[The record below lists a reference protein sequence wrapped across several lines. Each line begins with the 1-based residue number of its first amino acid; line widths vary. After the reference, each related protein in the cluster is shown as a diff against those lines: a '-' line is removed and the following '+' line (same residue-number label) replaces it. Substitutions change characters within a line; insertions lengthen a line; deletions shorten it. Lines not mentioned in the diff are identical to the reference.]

1 MVMKDFEE
9 NIEGFTLIE
18 LLITIAIMSVVLAGI
33 TGLFTTTSKYNTSQE
48 LMVATTQRVRAAKHL
63 MVSELRSAGCN
74 YEGGDRLGFEYDTD
88 DKFNTDAN
96 SIHFTRDIDNG
107 EDDQVYKPD
116 GDVDHPGEDISYYR
130 IDSAQNIL
138 DPEDN
143 TAGTL
148 IRKDGDDDPDIVAK
162 NIVDLEFKY
171 FDENNAEIDPDT
183 LTRDTT
189 LDTVRVVEVR
199 IVGEVENT
207 VVVSENNQLWEQQFR
222 VRIRNLL

>member
-1 MVMKDFEE
+1 MVMKSFEH

-18 LLITIAIMSVVLAGI
+18 LLITIAIMSVVLTGI
-33 TGLFTTTSKYNTSQE
+33 TGLFTTTSKYHTSQE
-48 LMVATTQRVRAAKHL
+48 LMVATTQRVRTAKHL

-88 DKFNTDAN
+88 DEFNTDAN

-107 EDDQVYKPD
+107 DGDEHYEPD
-116 GDVDHPGEDISYYR
+116 GDAADPGEDISYYR
-130 IDSAQNIL
+130 IDDDENIL
-138 DPEDN
+138 DPDDN
-143 TAGTL
+143 TVGTL
-148 IRKDGDDDPDIVAK
+148 VRDTGEGAEIVAE

-189 LDTVRVVEVR
+189 LDTIRVVEVR
-199 IVGEVENT
+199 IVGEVEYT
-207 VVVSENNQLWEQQFR
+207 AVVSENNQLWEQQFR